1 MARSI
6 VYFARRQRNFP
17 LVRSLSLQVSLVRI
31 SVRRRLT
38 ATVGILNIWVH
49 QLLWWVKIVRPSRR
63 WRLSFLLYV
72 AWALWPSIAEN
83 AASKPSH
90 FAFEAEGLVCGRLR
104 HA

>member
-6 VYFARRQRNFP
+6 VYFARRQRDFP

-49 QLLWWVKIVRPSRR
+49 QLLRWVKIVRPSRR
-63 WRLSFLLYV
+63 WRLSFLL
-72 AWALWPSIAEN
+72 
-83 AASKPSH
+83 
-90 FAFEAEGLVCGRLR
+90 
-104 HA
+104 